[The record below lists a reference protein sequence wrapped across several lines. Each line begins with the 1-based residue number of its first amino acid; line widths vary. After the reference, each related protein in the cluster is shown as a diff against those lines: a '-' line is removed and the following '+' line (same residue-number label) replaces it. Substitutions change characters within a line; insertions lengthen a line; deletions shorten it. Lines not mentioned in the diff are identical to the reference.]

1 MAELLGRC
9 PTRAIGES
17 TTLGSKPR
25 RYGLPFHKL
34 TLTASASA

>member
-9 PTRAIGES
+9 PN
-17 TTLGSKPR
+17 PR
-25 RYGLPFHKL
+25 RYGLPLHKL